1 MHGNG
6 YFINYEGG
14 YNICIINENMVY
26 KGITF
31 LTPAK
36 DILPDVKGMLI
47 DKKGMYSGGFHKGK
61 AHGYGHYESK
71 PNEKK

>member
-1 MHGNG
+1 
-6 YFINYEGG
+6 
-14 YNICIINENMVY
+14 MVY

-31 LTPAK
+31 LTPTK
-36 DILPDVKGMLI
+36 DILPDIKGILI